1 MAPRSGRSRSCCARP
16 AGLPDRAQ
24 GEGEYLGNRFDGE
37 GLIRVAYLGMGAI
50 TEHDADA
57 EEVGWHLGQVR
68 NVAGIFTV
76 LIT

>member
-1 MAPRSGRSRSCCARP
+1 M
-16 AGLPDRAQ
+16 